1 MSFLPS
7 LCRYYNA
14 WIETFSEEQFKKN
27 SGVDLS
33 IQSDLSF
40 SGSGD
45 ETSESCDSDLES
57 EEELSGHDS
66 TGKYY
71 YYCDNLL
78 RKSLE

>member
-1 MSFLPS
+1 MSFL

-57 EEELSGHDS
+57 EEEMSGHDN

-71 YYCDNLL
+71 IIKLL
-78 RKSLE
+78 